1 MLGNSTSASKDRG
14 KNKAVKVRRIKE
26 VRTAEGYTAFY
37 GTTVQSRPGCLT
49 RDRLNQAY
57 YHNGSSSV
65 PATGDFV
72 YSRKQAGERYFLE
85 TGYYKIG
92 PISRGYYSMQID
104 SSGAVSAM
112 EPCR

>member
-57 YHNGSSSV
+57 YHNGSSSA

-72 YSRKQAGERYFLE
+72 YSRKRAGERYFLE

-92 PISRGYYSMQID
+92 PISRAYYSMQID

-112 EPCR
+112 ELCR